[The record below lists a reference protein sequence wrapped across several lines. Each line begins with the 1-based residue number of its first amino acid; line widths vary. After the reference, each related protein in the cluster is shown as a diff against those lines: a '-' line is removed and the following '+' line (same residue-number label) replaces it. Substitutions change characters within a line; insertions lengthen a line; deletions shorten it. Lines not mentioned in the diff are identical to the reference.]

1 MKILRKKEKCG
12 MAKKCTKCLRGT
24 KVRTTGVNPNDTT
37 LKLDM
42 GGAVLYVTPHANG
55 SIDVTLN
62 AESLLDGEYAVCIWN
77 GEQWII

>member
-1 MKILRKKEKCG
+1 
-12 MAKKCTKCLRGT
+12 MAEKCTKCLRGV
-24 KVRTTGVNPNDTT
+24 KVRKTGVNPNDTT